1 MSNTVMTV
9 LGPVEA
15 DRLGSTLMHEHLII
29 DLCRVTRIPDACST
43 RFPWRFTKLT
53 SSKPRAVQRLS
64 M

>member
-29 DLCRVTRIPDACST
+29 DLCRVTRLPDGVLNEID
-43 RFPWRFTKLT
+43 RIEPGLIVRNELEWLI
-53 SSKPRAVQRLS
+53 
-64 M
+64 